1 MAALVFYGSTHPMPG
16 ARFAHGLRCLP
27 AVFVVAFVIWP
38 AKLCQTTT
46 NKHHGNPRQ
55 SIGQKRPKQ
64 FLGPVL
70 VLKYRYTY
78 LSENRAFAVD
88 RLARGKC
95 AILACVTASACHRGR
110 CDSVMAS
117 FFVRLFAFNGCLMAI
132 RMANQCFPKLQESLF
147 GLAKRA
153 VWPRRTA
160 RFALPDGMFGL
171 ALRSTRRF

>member
-1 MAALVFYGSTHPMPG
+1 MPG
-16 ARFAHGLRCLP
+16 ARFAHGLRCLSGCFCCSFRHL
-27 AVFVVAFVIWP
+27 AR
-38 AKLCQTTT
+38 QTLSND
-46 NKHHGNPRQ
+46 NKQTSRKPTAIHWT
-55 SIGQKRPKQ
+55 KRPKQ